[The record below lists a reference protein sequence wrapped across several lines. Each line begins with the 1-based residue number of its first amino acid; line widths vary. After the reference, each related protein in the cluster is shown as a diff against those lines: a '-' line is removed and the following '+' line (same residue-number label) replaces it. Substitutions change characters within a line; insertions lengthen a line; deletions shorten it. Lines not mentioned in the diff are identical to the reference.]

1 MYLSKLEVLGFKSFY
16 NKTSLKFNSGITSI
30 VGPNGCGKSNIVD
43 SIRWVLGEQKPSAL
57 RSDKMENVIFAG
69 TKKLKPLGLA
79 EVSLTIKNDKNILP
93 SEYSEVTITRRLY
106 RSGESEYLLN
116 KAVCR
121 LRDIIDLF
129 MDTGMGFNAY
139 SVIELKMI
147 ELILNDKTNERRKL
161 FEEAA
166 GVTKYKSRRHAA
178 LRKLEAVQQDLTRV
192 QDIISEVEKIVRSL
206 ERQAKKAEQY
216 NKLYEQLKSLEI
228 EMIEREYSE
237 IKQSIEPIKKKIEE
251 IKFSKSNVN
260 TKLTL
265 DESNLERFKK
275 ELIDIE
281 QKVTIANENLSKN
294 SSRIRNIEH
303 ETQLQ
308 NERLKA
314 LTESIVRY
322 ETEDNNYAIEIDLHE
337 NVKKSD
343 QNRISEV
350 QKILEEIDIKFEDK
364 NKELKQI
371 ISSLNEKS
379 NEIKE
384 FNSKKIGVINE
395 ISSLKNKYS
404 NLEFRIANVQ
414 QRDTDIETE
423 IQFNLKEISKCD
435 EQILLLEKEL
445 EVLKLAVKFAENEF
459 HSKEI
464 ERENLKLEIENLQN
478 HSFEI
483 QSKIGKNI
491 SRIDLLKS
499 LIEKNIGISES
510 VQFLTRKTD
519 WITKQVQTVAEVIN
533 TEPKYRVAI
542 EAALGELAGYIIVD
556 TYYEANA
563 GIEVLKKTTH
573 GKATFICLDK
583 INALKINEDSVTDT
597 SIIRATEIIKCDDQY
612 KKLFKFLLRNIYV
625 FEKIDEAIKFV
636 DLHSNSCAITLEGE
650 IFGGNGIVKGGSKRT
665 DEGLLIGKKE
675 QLKELVD
682 EVDILKKEL
691 DENQLI
697 IKDKNLAF
705 NNINLKNYADKI
717 VKAGNNQSDLEKKM
731 SEFYIKKN
739 NSKTAIDKIIL
750 EKNKL
755 ETDKSSFNQELLD
768 SMPVIQKLE
777 DELNLFE
784 NKIDQLNAEY
794 ANIDNERNKKNDEV
808 NEIKIQ
814 LVSKNSEIQ
823 NLKNEVERVFNQIVT
838 IQKTIERHRTE
849 IIEFNKE
856 IETLKERNLNH
867 EAELTELFKKNV
879 TYTYERDDILNVY
892 SSKKDEVIISE
903 KIIREDRKSHD
914 DYFSELSDLE
924 IKFNELKI
932 RLENLRV
939 KAKDDYQFEV
949 QTKLFEDAGTYNFNE
964 VKDQVRQIKEK
975 IHFIGPVNSL
985 AFEEY
990 KSEKE
995 RLDFLL
1001 SQKSDLIESENTLMA
1016 TIDEI
1021 NTTATIKFTDTFDL
1035 IRTNFITVFETLFDE
1050 GDECDLRFKENID
1063 PLEGEIEIIAKP
1075 KGKKPQSIDLLSGG
1089 EKTLTAISLLFA
1101 IYLVKPSPFCIL
1113 DEVDA
1118 PLDDANID
1126 RFVKILRRFSNN
1138 TQFVVVT
1145 HNKKTMEA
1153 TDTMYGVTMEE
1164 MGVSKIVA
1172 VQFTEDMNLN

>member
-1 MYLSKLEVLGFKSFY
+1 
-16 NKTSLKFNSGITSI
+16 
-30 VGPNGCGKSNIVD
+30 
-43 SIRWVLGEQKPSAL
+43 
-57 RSDKMENVIFAG
+57 MENVIFSG

-79 EVSLTIKNDKNILP
+79 EVSLTIENDKGILP

-116 KAVCR
+116 KIVCR

-166 GVTKYKSRRHAA
+166 GVTKYKSRRQAA
-178 LRKLEAVQQDLTRV
+178 LRKLDSVQQDLTRV
-192 QDIISEVEKIVRSL
+192 QDIISEVEKTVRSL

-216 NKLYEQLKSLEI
+216 NKLHEQLKSLEI
-228 EMIEREYSE
+228 EIIEREYSE
-237 IKQSIEPIKKKIEE
+237 IKQSIEPIKKRIEE
-251 IKFSKSNVN
+251 LKFSKSSVD
-260 TKLTL
+260 TKLL
-265 DESNLERFKK
+265 SDESNLERYKK
-275 ELIDIE
+275 ELIDVE
-281 QKVTIANENLSKN
+281 QKVTIANKNLSEN
-294 SSRIRNIEH
+294 STKIRNIEH
-303 ETQLQ
+303 EIQLQ

-314 LTESIVRY
+314 LTESINRY
-322 ETEDNNYAIEIDLHE
+322 ETEDNNYAIEAELHE
-337 NVKKSD
+337 NVKKTD
-343 QNRISEV
+343 ENRVNDAQEV
-350 QKILEEIDIKFEDK
+350 LEEIESRFENK
-364 NKELKQI
+364 NEELKQI
-371 ISSLNEKS
+371 VSLLSEKN

-384 FNSKKIGVINE
+384 LNSKKIEIMNE
-395 ISSLKNKYS
+395 ISSLKNKHS
-404 NLEFRIANVQ
+404 NLEFRVTNIE
-414 QRDTDIETE
+414 QRGSAIETE
-423 IQFNLKEISKCD
+423 IQFNSEEISKCD
-435 EQILLLEKEL
+435 EQIALLEKEL
-445 EVLKLAVKFAENEF
+445 EVLKLAVKSAEDEF
-459 HSKEI
+459 HQKEI
-464 ERENLKLEIENLQN
+464 ERENLKLEIDNLQN

-510 VQFLTRKTD
+510 VQFLTMKTD
-519 WITKQVQTVAEVIN
+519 WTEKQVQTVAEVIN
-533 TEPKYRVAI
+533 TEPKYRIAI

-563 GIEVLKKTTH
+563 GIEVLKKTSH

-583 INALKINEDSVTDT
+583 INALKINEDSITDT
-597 SIIRATEIIKCDDQY
+597 STTRATEIVKCDDQY

-625 FEKIDEAIKFV
+625 FEKVDEAIKFA
-636 DLHSNSCAITLEGE
+636 DLHVNSCAITLEGE

-675 QLKELVD
+675 QLRELLD

-691 DENQLI
+691 DENQST
-697 IKDKNLAF
+697 IKEKNIFF
-705 NNINLKNYADKI
+705 NDINLKNYADKI
-717 VKAGNNQSDLEKKM
+717 VKAGNNQSDLEKKI
-731 SEFYIKKN
+731 SEFDIKRN
-739 NSKTAIDKIIL
+739 NCKATIDKIFL

-755 ETDKSSFNQELLD
+755 EADKSSFNQELLD
-768 SMPVIQKLE
+768 ALPAIKKLE
-777 DELNLFE
+777 DDLNLVE
-784 NKIDQLNAEY
+784 NKIDQMNAEY
-794 ANIDNERNKKNDEV
+794 ASIDNERNKKNDEV

-823 NLKNEVERVFNQIVT
+823 NLKNEIERVTNQIIT
-838 IQKTIERHRTE
+838 IQKTIERHKTE
-849 IIEFNKE
+849 IIEFSKE
-856 IETLKERNLNH
+856 IETLKESSLNH
-867 EAELTELFKKNV
+867 ETELTELLEKNV
-879 TYTYERDDILNVY
+879 TYAKERDEILNIY
-892 SSKKDEVIISE
+892 STKKDEVTIIE
-903 KIIREDRKSHD
+903 KIIREGRRSHD
-914 DYFSELSDLE
+914 DYFNELNELE
-924 IKFNELKI
+924 IKFSELKI

-949 QTKLFEDAGTYNFNE
+949 QTKLFEDAGSYNFNE
-964 VKDQVRQIKEK
+964 VRDQIRQIKEK
-975 IHFIGPVNSL
+975 IHSLGPVNSL

-990 KSEKE
+990 KTEKE

-1001 SQKSDLIESENTLMA
+1001 SQKSDLIESENTLMT
-1016 TIDEI
+1016 TIEEI
-1021 NTTATIKFTDTFDL
+1021 NTTATQKFTDTFDS
-1035 IRTNFITVFETLFDE
+1035 IRTNFIAVFKTLFDE

-1126 RFVKILRRFSNN
+1126 RFVKILRKFSDN

-1172 VQFTEDMNLN
+1172 VQFNEDMSFN